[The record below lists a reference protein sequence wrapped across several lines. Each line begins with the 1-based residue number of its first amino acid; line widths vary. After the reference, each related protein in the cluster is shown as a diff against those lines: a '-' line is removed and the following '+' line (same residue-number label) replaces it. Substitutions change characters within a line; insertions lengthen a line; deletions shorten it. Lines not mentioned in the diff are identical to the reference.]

1 MVRRLFCRDDRGA
14 ELVEFA
20 LVSIVFLVIVFGTL
34 DFGRMVSE
42 YNIVAN
48 AAKDGSRYASVRGA
62 ATSSP
67 ATASDVS
74 SYVQGRAMGMSV
86 TVTTT
91 WNPHNK
97 SGSTVA
103 VQVQGT
109 FSPIIGIL
117 PQSTITLSSTSQML
131 IIR

>member
-1 MVRRLFCRDDRGA
+1 MLLRLFRRDDRGA

-20 LVSIVFLVIVFGTL
+20 LVSIVFIVIVFGTL
-34 DFGRMVSE
+34 EFGLMVSD

-67 ATASDVS
+67 ATADDIAN
-74 SYVQGRAMGMSV
+74 YVQTRAMGMTV

-91 WNPHNK
+91 WNPNNN

-103 VQVQGT
+103 VHVQGT
-109 FSPIIGIL
+109 FSSVIGIL
-117 PQSTITLSSTSQML
+117 PQSTVTLSSTSQML